1 MDVQALQKGSSSTA
15 APWPGSGAS
24 GQQFSNALG
33 ASATASATALAATTA
48 TASSASAAQ
57 AKAYKA
63 AQDLVAVTLF
73 QPMLKQMHQDPFKVA
88 MFHGGQGEDAF
99 QQQLD
104 SLLAQRMTQKANP
117 PIVNAIYQ
125 SLMKAQARRT
135 GGSSSHRGIDLN
147 G

>member
-1 MDVQALQKGSSSTA
+1 MDVQAIQNGSSGTA
-15 APWPGSGAS
+15 APWPGSDAS

-33 ASATASATALAATTA
+33 ASATATALATA
-48 TASSASAAQ
+48 GVTGSSASAAQ
-57 AKAYKA
+57 DKAHKA

-73 QPMLKQMHQDPFKVA
+73 QPMLKQMHEDPFRVA
-88 MFHGGQGEDAF
+88 MFHGGQGEEAF

-104 SLLAQRMTQKANP
+104 GVLAQRMTQKANP

-125 SLMKAQARRT
+125 SLMKAQARRA
-135 GGSSSHRGIDLN
+135 GGLSSNRGVDLH